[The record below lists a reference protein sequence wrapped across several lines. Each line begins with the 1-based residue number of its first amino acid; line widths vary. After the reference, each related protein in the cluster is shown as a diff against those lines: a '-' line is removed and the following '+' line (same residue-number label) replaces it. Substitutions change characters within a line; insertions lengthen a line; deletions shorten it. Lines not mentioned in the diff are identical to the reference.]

1 MRTKT
6 FQRRASQD
14 RTREIQRQ
22 ASEQRET
29 REMESPT
36 WPAWVTAE
44 ELFDVH
50 IRNSPIEGEYVI
62 SVARKGNGEVAQ
74 RARPARTAYAEALGL
89 AQRAQFGLYDDRR
102 GNR

>member
-14 RTREIQRQ
+14 KTREIQRQ
-22 ASEQRET
+22 ASEQHDS
-29 REMESPT
+29 REMQSQS

-50 IRNSPIEGEYVI
+50 IRNSPVEGQYVI
-62 SVARKGNGEVAQ
+62 SVARRGNGEVAQ
-74 RARPARTAYAEALGL
+74 RARPAGTAYAEALRL
-89 AQRAQFGLYDDRR
+89 AQRSIFGLYDDRR
-102 GNR
+102 GR